1 MRLHHQIRESKQ
13 ARWPDSTLSKALQD
27 VARLALLI
35 AFSLSL
41 FTWPVS
47 GEDTSLGPEINPL
60 WLRYPAISPDG
71 ATIAFGFR
79 GHLFT
84 VPVGGGLA
92 TPLTAGTAHD
102 TAPVWSPDSKYIAF
116 ASDRYGH
123 YDVYLISAQGGSS
136 RRLTTYSA
144 DAIPWS
150 FTADGQF
157 VLFSQYRPGSATN
170 DQFPVRIMSQLYRV
184 SVAGGKESDLV
195 LPNPALN
202 AHYDRSQTRLLYED
216 IKGYESLWR
225 KHQTSSVNHDIW
237 LYDSRAQTY
246 TKLTSLKGE
255 SRNPVWAPDESLI
268 YYLGEQSGSFNVWK
282 LPLNGEHAGPP
293 EQLTRFEKNPVRF
306 LSSSDGGTLCFGF
319 DGEIYVLAL
328 KAREPEKVHIQVALT
343 DSQPTRQ
350 IKNFTDHATEMTLS
364 PNGKEIALVVRGDIY
379 VTSVEYGQTKR
390 ITNSPEQ
397 KRNVSFGPD
406 GRHLVF
412 AAEYNQPWSLN
423 EATIIQS
430 KEKEPYFF
438 NSTVIDIH
446 PLLANGQDNFQPRYS
461 PDGKEIAYLENRTTL
476 KVLNLETRQARTILS
491 GDRNYSYKD
500 GDQWYDWSPDG
511 KWFLVNFLNP
521 NRFSSEAGLVDAA
534 GNQQLTNLTKSGFE
548 SERPTW
554 SMDGKSM
561 IWATDRQ
568 GLHGYG
574 YSSATQLD
582 VYEMFFTQ
590 EAFDRFNL
598 PEAQFQ
604 ILKEREEQQKKKEA
618 GEKKEE
624 PKEAEAPKPVEPI
637 KLELTNIEDR
647 VARLSLASVPLT
659 DAKLTTDGE
668 TLFYLAKTP
677 KAYELWSLALRK
689 KELKRL
695 AELGA
700 PERDE
705 LGADYPSRLEL
716 DKAGKNVFVLEGGHV
731 NKIQISDGKMEPVK
745 FVAEK
750 EIIPTAEHAYLFEH
764 IWRQVKEK
772 FYVKDLHGV
781 DWDYYKGVYQKFLP
795 FIRDNRDFAEMES
808 ELLGELNASH
818 TGCYYLPEKEGADA
832 TAALGAFFD
841 PNFKGDGLLIQEVI
855 EKGPLVTAGAEIRAG
870 MVVLKID
877 GTPITQGMDISP
889 LLNHKAGQLMLVT
902 ILDPATNNR
911 AEVAVKPISL
921 GDQQELL
928 YERWVKQRR
937 AMVDKLSNGTIGYVH
952 VRGMTD
958 ESFRETYSEALG
970 RESGKTAL
978 IVDTRFNGGGN
989 LHDELA
995 TFLSGKRYLEDLPRG
1010 QSLGWEPDGKW
1021 TKKSVVLAGE
1031 SNYSDADV
1039 FPWVYQYLNIGK
1051 LVGMPI
1057 PGTGTSVWWEKQID
1071 PTLLFGIPEI
1081 GLRGPDGQFLEKI
1094 QVEPS
1099 VLVANDPGTLSQG
1112 RDVQVEKAVELLM
1125 QP

>member
-1 MRLHHQIRESKQ
+1 MCFHDQFS
-13 ARWPDSTLSKALQD
+13 DSEQD
-27 VARLALLI
+27 VSRYANLFNVLQEVFRLAVFV
-35 AFSLSL
+35 AFPYSL
-41 FTWPVS
+41 FTLPVS
-47 GEDTSLGPEINPL
+47 GEDTSLGPAINPL

-92 TPLTAGTAHD
+92 TPLTAGAAHD

-170 DQFPVRIMSQLYRV
+170 DQFPVRTMSQLYRV
-184 SVAGGKESDLV
+184 SVAGGKESELV
-195 LPNPALN
+195 LPNPALK

-225 KHQTSSVNHDIW
+225 KHQTSSVTHDIW

-255 SRNPVWAPDESLI
+255 SRNPVWAPDEGSI

-282 LPLNGEHAGPP
+282 MPLEGGHGGSP
-293 EQLTRFEKNPVRF
+293 EQVTLFEKSPVRF
-306 LSSSDGGTLCFGF
+306 LTSSNAGTLCFGF
-319 DGEIYVLAL
+319 DGEIYVLAP
-328 KAREPEKVHIQVALT
+328 KSREPEKVHIQVALT
-343 DSQPTRQ
+343 DSQPASR
-350 IKNFTDHATEMTLS
+350 IKLFSDHATEMALS
-364 PNGKEIALVVRGDIY
+364 PNGKEIAFVVRGDIY

-390 ITNSPEQ
+390 ITNSPDQ

-423 EATIIQS
+423 EATIVQS

-461 PDGKEIAYLENRTTL
+461 PDGKEVAYLENRTTL

-521 NRFSSEAGLVDAA
+521 NRYSSEAGLVDAG
-534 GNQQLTNLTKSGFE
+534 GNQQLTDLTKSGFE

-590 EAFDRFNL
+590 QAFDRFNL
-598 PEAQFQ
+598 PEAQYQ
-604 ILKEREEQQKKKEA
+604 ILKEREEQQKKKQE

-624 PKEAEAPKPVEPI
+624 QKEAETPKPVEPL

-700 PERDE
+700 PEAGE
-705 LGADYPSRLEL
+705 FGGDYPSRLEL
-716 DKAGKNVFVLEGGHV
+716 DKAGKNIFVLEGGRISKV
-731 NKIQISDGKMEPVK
+731 QISDGKMEPVR

-750 EIIPTAEHAYLFEH
+750 ELIPTAEHSYLFEH

-772 FYVKDLHGV
+772 FYVQDLHGV

-795 FIRDNRDFAEMES
+795 FISDNRDFAEMES

-818 TGCYYLPEKEGADA
+818 TGCYYLPEMEGADA

-841 PNFKGDGLLIQEVI
+841 PSFKGDGLQIQEII
-855 EKGPLVTAGAEIRAG
+855 EKGPLVTAAAEIRAG
-870 MVVLKID
+870 MIISKID
-877 GTPITQGMDISP
+877 GTPITVGMDISP
-889 LLNHKAGQLMLVT
+889 LLNHKAGQLMLLT

-911 AEVAVKPISL
+911 VEVAVKPISL

-937 AMVDKLSNGTIGYVH
+937 AMVDKLSNGAIGYVH

-958 ESFRETYSEALG
+958 DSFRDAYSEALG

-978 IVDTRFNGGGN
+978 IIDTRFNGGGN

-995 TFLSGKRYLEDLPRG
+995 TFLSGKRYLEVIPRG

-1021 TKKSVVLAGE
+1021 TKKSVILAGE

-1057 PGTGTSVWWEKQID
+1057 PGTGTSVWWERQID
-1071 PTLLFGIPEI
+1071 PTLLFGIPEV
-1081 GLRGPDGQFLEKI
+1081 GLRDPDGQFLEKI
-1094 QVEPS
+1094 EVEPS

-1125 QP
+1125 PH